1 MNIINKVFLKLAL
14 LPSSVYKKMGVDQR
28 ALSAILH
35 IKLTMDDRRLSPLQQ
50 ARQRRS
56 DKQISSATIIT
67 MVISAVFGLLYLIA
81 FYIGSNIVTSMS
93 FYFFMFFFML
103 SATLISDFTSVLI
116 DVRDTFII
124 LPKPV
129 NDRTVLMARL
139 LHIFIHICKLVL
151 PMALPGVIYVGV
163 QYGLLAS
170 FWMLVM
176 IFLLTLLAI
185 FFINAVYI
193 VILRITTPQKFQ
205 NVISYFQIVFAIV
218 IYASY
223 QILPRMMETSGL
235 ATFDISQHAWANFL
249 PMYWMAVGWESLSNF
264 QFTGNAVIFTIAG
277 VLLPLVCIWIVI
289 RFLAP
294 SFNNKLALIN
304 STADN
309 QQNIQK
315 KIIHQKRSFSDKL
328 GKALTTTG
336 AETAGFSFAW
346 KMSARSRDFRLKV
359 YPSIG
364 YLVVLVVIFVMRSK
378 DSNLQRLQDTESN
391 QFRFLVIAAIYF
403 MSLLLVTALS
413 QMIYSEKYKAS
424 WIFYAAPVAYPGEVI
439 LGGVKATILKFYI
452 PIVLVLTIAG
462 VIFGGPSILPNI
474 LLGLFNQ
481 LLISTLL
488 VYINFRHLPFSRK
501 QNNNSSGGTFIRNL
515 SVMLISGFIAV
526 MHYMIFKMPVVVWI
540 CAALSIVATWLMMD
554 GIKKT
559 GWEKIQ
565 MEKDS

>member
-56 DKQISSATIIT
+56 DKQVSSATIIT
-67 MVISAVFGLLYLIA
+67 MVISAIFGLLYLIA

-235 ATFDISQHAWANFL
+235 ATFDISGHAWANFL

-309 QQNIQK
+309 QQNTQK
-315 KIIHQKRSFSDKL
+315 KIIRQKRSFSDKL

-439 LGGVKATILKFYI
+439 LGAVKATIFKFYI
-452 PIVLVLTIAG
+452 PIVLMLTIAG

-481 LLISTLL
+481 LLISTLM

-501 QNNNSSGGTFIRNL
+501 QNNNSSGGTLMRNL

-565 MEKDS
+565 IEKES

>member
-1 MNIINKVFLKLAL
+1 MNIINKGFLKLAL
-14 LPSSVYKKMGVDQR
+14 LPAPVYKKLGVDQR

-35 IKLTMDDRRLSPLQQ
+35 IKLTMDDRRLSALQQ

-56 DKQISSATIIT
+56 DKQVSSATIFT
-67 MVISAVFGLLYLIA
+67 MLISAVFGLLYLIA
-81 FYIGSNIVTSMS
+81 FYIGSNIVTGMS

-151 PMALPGVIYVGV
+151 PMALPGVIYIGV
-163 QYGLLAS
+163 QYGLLPA
-170 FWMLVM
+170 FWMLAM

-235 ATFDISQHAWANFL
+235 STFDISKHAWANFL

-264 QFTGNAVIFTIAG
+264 QFAGNAVIFTIAG
-277 VLLPLVCIWIVI
+277 VLLPMACIWIVV

-304 STADN
+304 STADSQHN
-309 QQNIQK
+309 TQK
-315 KIIHQKRSFSDKL
+315 KVILQKRSLADKL
-328 GKALTTTG
+328 GKVVTTTG

-364 YLVVLVVIFVMRSK
+364 YLVVLVVIFVMRAENPTFQQMQNSGT
-378 DSNLQRLQDTESN
+378 Q
-391 QFRFLVIAAIYF
+391 QFRFMVVAAIYF

-413 QMIYSEKYKAS
+413 QMIYSEKYKAA

-439 LGGVKATILKFYI
+439 LGAVKATILKFYI
-452 PIVLVLTIAG
+452 PIVLAITIAG
-462 VIFGGPSILPNI
+462 LALGGIAVLPNI

-501 QNNNSSGGTFIRNL
+501 QNNNANAGSFIRNL
-515 SVMLISGFIAV
+515 SIMLISGFIAI

-554 GIKKT
+554 SIRKT
-559 GWEKIQ
+559 GWEKIR
-565 MEKDS
+565 MEKED